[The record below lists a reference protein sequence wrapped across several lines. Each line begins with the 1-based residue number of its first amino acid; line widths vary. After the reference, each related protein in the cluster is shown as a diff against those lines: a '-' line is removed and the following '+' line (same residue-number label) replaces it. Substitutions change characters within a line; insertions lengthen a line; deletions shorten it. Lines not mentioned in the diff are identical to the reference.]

1 LVGRLEQGLEIRSE
15 PERER
20 PPVETLRRALV
31 TGPWLSR
38 LSDQKPDFLEQ
49 ADRPANPGLGEIE
62 VAMADKRPPVD
73 REGHFKAPWS

>member
-1 LVGRLEQGLEIRSE
+1 M
-15 PERER
+15 
-20 PPVETLRRALV
+20 ETLRRALV

-49 ADRPANPGLGEIE
+49 PDRPANPGLGEIE

-73 REGHFKAPWS
+73 REGHSKAPWG